1 MKTWMDR
8 YSFFVAGL
16 LTLFLFASYVQPGT
30 SETAPEAPG
39 YARIPQII
47 HAVPIREKYSFAGEA
62 VPIQN
67 FDVRERLDRELLVN
81 TYWHSNSILCIK
93 MAQRYFPIIEKV
105 LAEYKIPDDF
115 KYIPVI
121 ETSLRNETSPAG
133 AKGIWQFMKPVAE
146 SYHLEVN
153 EEVDERYHFEKATQA
168 AARHILRYKQRF
180 GSWTLAAA
188 AYNAGEGNMNKELDR
203 QGEKSYYDLNIND
216 ETSRYIFRLLATKDI
231 QEHPSEYGFFINPEE
246 KYNHNNT
253 RKIEVSTPITDLGDW
268 ARQHGTTY
276 RMLKL
281 YNPWLRASQL
291 TNKLKK
297 TYIIDLPQ
305 KI

>member
-1 MKTWMDR
+1 
-8 YSFFVAGL
+8 V
-16 LTLFLFASYVQPGT
+16 
-30 SETAPEAPG
+30 
-39 YARIPQII
+39 I
-47 HAVPIREKYSFAGEA
+47 HAVPIREKYNFAGEG

-93 MAQRYFPIIEKV
+93 MAQRYFPIIERV

-188 AYNAGEGNMNKELDR
+188 AYNAGEGNMNKELER

-231 QEHPSEYGFFINPEE
+231 QENPSEYGFYINPEE

-253 RKIEVSTPITDLGDW
+253 RKVEVSTSIANLGDW

-281 YNPWLRASQL
+281 YNPWLRGSQL

-297 TYIIDLPQ
+297 TYFIELP
-305 KI
+305 K

>member
-1 MKTWMDR
+1 MKKLINL
-8 YSFFVAGL
+8 YSFVLAGL
-16 LTLFLFASYVQPGT
+16 LSGLLFTSYVKPEKGKDSAN
-30 SETAPEAPG
+30 SEVRELK
-39 YARIPQII
+39 IPQAI
-47 HAVPIREKYSFAGEA
+47 HAVPIREKYTFGGEN

-93 MAQRYFPIIEKV
+93 AAQRYFPVIEEV
-105 LAEYKIPDDF
+105 LAKYRIPDDF

-146 SYHLEVN
+146 SYDLEVN
-153 EEVDERYHFEKATQA
+153 EEVDERYHFEKATEA
-168 AARHILRYKQRF
+168 ACRHILRYKQRF
-180 GSWTLAAA
+180 GTWTLAAA
-188 AYNAGEGNMNKELDR
+188 AYNAGEGNLSKELGR
-203 QGEKSYYDLNIND
+203 QGEASYYDLNIND
-216 ETSRYIFRLLATKDI
+216 ESSRYVFRLLAMKDI
-231 QEHPSEYGFFINPEE
+231 MEHPDDYGFFIQPEE
-246 KYNHNNT
+246 KYNRNGT
-253 RKIEVSTPITDLGDW
+253 RKIEVNTPIANLGEW

-281 YNPWLRASQL
+281 MNPWLRTSSL

-297 TYIIDLPQ
+297 TYQIEVP
-305 KI
+305 K

>member
-1 MKTWMDR
+1 MKTWMNR
-8 YSFFVAGL
+8 YSFFIAGV
-16 LTLFLFASYVQPGT
+16 LTLLLFASYIQPGS
-30 SETAPEAPG
+30 SETTSASPG
-39 YARIPQII
+39 YSRIPQII

-93 MAQRYFPIIEKV
+93 MAQRYFPIIERV

-146 SYHLEVN
+146 SYNLEVN
-153 EEVDERYHFEKATQA
+153 DEVDERYHFEKATQA
-168 AARHILRYKQRF
+168 ACRHILRYKQRF

-188 AYNAGEGNMNKELDR
+188 AYNSGEGSMNKELER
-203 QGEKSYYDLNIND
+203 QGEDSYYDLNIND

-231 QEHPSEYGFFINPEE
+231 QEHPVEYGFYINPEE
-246 KYNHNNT
+246 KYNFNNT
-253 RKIEVSTPITDLGDW
+253 RKVEVNTPINNLGEW

-297 TYIIDLPQ
+297 TYFIDLPQ
-305 KI
+305 

>member
-1 MKTWMDR
+1 MKTWMYR
-8 YSFFVAGL
+8 YSFFIAGA
-16 LTLFLFASYVQPGT
+16 LTLLLFASYIQPGA
-30 SETAPEAPG
+30 SETRPSSPG
-39 YARIPQII
+39 YSMIPQII
-47 HAVPIREKYSFAGEA
+47 HAVPIREKYTFAGEA

-146 SYHLEVN
+146 SYNLEVN
-153 EEVDERYHFEKATQA
+153 DEVDERYHFEKATQA
-168 AARHILRYKQRF
+168 ACRHILRYKQRF

-188 AYNAGEGNMNKELDR
+188 AYNAGEGSMNKELER
-203 QGEKSYYDLNIND
+203 QGEDSYYDLNIND

-231 QEHPSEYGFFINPEE
+231 QEHPAEYGFYISPEE
-246 KYNHNNT
+246 KYNFNNT
-253 RKIEVSTPITDLGDW
+253 RKVEVNTPIGNLGEW

-297 TYIIDLPQ
+297 TYFIELPQ
-305 KI
+305 

>member
-1 MKTWMDR
+1 MKTWMNR
-8 YSFFVAGL
+8 YSFFIAGL
-16 LTLFLFASYVQPGT
+16 MTLLLFASYNQPGST
-30 SETAPEAPG
+30 GTDLESMG
-39 YARIPQII
+39 YSKIPQII
-47 HAVPIREKYSFAGEA
+47 HAVPIREKYSFAGEL

-105 LAEYKIPDDF
+105 LADYKIPDDF

-146 SYHLEVN
+146 SYNLEVN
-153 EEVDERYHFEKATQA
+153 DEVDERYHFEKATQA
-168 AARHILRYKQRF
+168 ACRHLLRYKQRF

-188 AYNAGEGNMNKELDR
+188 AYNAGEGSMSKELTR

-216 ETSRYIFRLLATKDI
+216 ETSRYLFRLLATKDI
-231 QEHPSEYGFFINPEE
+231 QEHPSEYGFYISPEE
-246 KYNHNNT
+246 KYNFNNT
-253 RKIEVSTPITDLGDW
+253 RKIEISTPIANLGDW

-297 TYIIDLPQ
+297 TYVIDLP
-305 KI
+305 K